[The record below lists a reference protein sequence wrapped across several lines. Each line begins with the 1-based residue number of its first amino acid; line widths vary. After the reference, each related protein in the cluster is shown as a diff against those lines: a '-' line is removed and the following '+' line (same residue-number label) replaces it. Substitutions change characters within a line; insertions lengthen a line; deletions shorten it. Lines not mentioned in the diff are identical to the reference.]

1 MTRGNLET
9 TGDESEA
16 VSLVG
21 DMKGRPNRT
30 TEPPFNEPLYK
41 SNVLARVSV
50 LKPVTVGVLL
60 VSNKICHNAR
70 TWKV

>member
-1 MTRGNLET
+1 MKFRLTRDSAGKLSLTRLSLLVLMSRDNLET

-21 DMKGRPNRT
+21 DMRGRPNRT

-41 SNVLARVSV
+41 S
-50 LKPVTVGVLL
+50 
-60 VSNKICHNAR
+60 
-70 TWKV
+70 